1 MSAQASA
8 WVMERSH
15 LRGLMKWVLVL
26 IANDSDSEGIGR
38 HSSITRLS
46 RQAGLCQR
54 AVTQILHRIEASGE
68 LLCRERGTGASIT
81 IWEIPGVVRDGFSL
95 GSRGGR
101 MPPQQERLVLGGGVN
116 GVHPRGERRAPQG
129 VNGVH
134 PLSTPST
141 IQELTNSD
149 VPPQSVSSGKYVEKV
164 PEELMQALAD
174 APYRMDSA
182 GIARLWV
189 ECRLQEPGVTV
200 EKILRLA
207 AWKVRTAQ
215 RVKNLGGF
223 LISVLPDICR
233 HDALY
238 PRQGSSAPPPQ

>member
-8 WVMERSH
+8 WVMERSR

-68 LLCRERGTGASIT
+68 LVCRQRGTGASIT

-95 GSRGGR
+95 GGRGGK

-141 IQELTNSD
+141 IQELTNSG
-149 VPPQSVSSGKYVEKV
+149 VPPQSVSSQKAEEKT
-164 PEELMQALAD
+164 PLELIKVLSE
-174 APYRMDSA
+174 APYRMDSS
-182 GIARLWV
+182 GVARLWHD
-189 ECRLQEPGVTV
+189 CGAQEPGVTV

-207 AWKVRTAQ
+207 EWKVRTAP
-215 RVKNLGGF
+215 RVKNIGGF
-223 LISVLPDICR
+223 LITVLPDICR

-238 PRQGSSAPPPQ
+238 PR

>member
-38 HSSITRLS
+38 HSSVARLS
-46 RQAGLCQR
+46 RQAGLPER
-54 AVTQILHRIEASGE
+54 SVIRILHRIEASGE
-68 LLCRERGTGASIT
+68 LVCRERGTGVST
-81 IWEIPGVVRDGFSL
+81 TVWEIPGVVRDGFSL
-95 GSRGGR
+95 GSRGGK
-101 MPPQQERLVLGGGVN
+101 MPPQQERLVIGGGVT
-116 GVHPRGERRAPQG
+116 GGHPWDDRRSPLG
-129 VNGVH
+129 MTGGH

-149 VPPQSVSSGKYVEKV
+149 VPPQSVSSQKAEEKT
-164 PEELMQALAD
+164 PLELIKVLSE
-174 APYRMDSA
+174 APYRMDSS
-182 GIARLWV
+182 GVARLWHD
-189 ECRLQEPGVTV
+189 CGAQEPGVTV

-207 AWKVRTAQ
+207 EWKVRTSP
-215 RVKNLGGF
+215 RVRNIGGF
-223 LISVLPDICR
+223 LITVLPDICR

-238 PRQGSSAPPPQ
+238 PR